1 MYICET
7 LEILVEDLSWH
18 NEEYLWFP
26 EVSVYLSPF
35 KNYISIIIII
45 RNCLASIEMFGSASI
60 IEPTVFSFK
69 FGYWHRPC
77 CHILFYLMSCAR
89 YALKV
94 LFFLLIGREISLFFR
109 QIAKCIKSFTL
120 IPPCIIF

>member
-1 MYICET
+1 MAFRKNQTCFDINRIFSHLSIFCET

-26 EVSVYLSPF
+26 EVSVYLFPC

-77 CHILFYLMSCAR
+77 CHIYILPHELCKLCFEGS
-89 YALKV
+89 
-94 LFFLLIGREISLFFR
+94 FFLINWPRN
-109 QIAKCIKSFTL
+109 
-120 IPPCIIF
+120 